1 MMGATMKIADAE
13 LEIMRVLWSEGHAMT
28 STEIRDKLRDT
39 SAWGKSTVLT
49 LIGRLVKKGAVSC
62 QKQGHLL
69 YAPLVSE
76 RDYRNDRTR
85 KLIDT
90 LYDGSVRNLV
100 VALCTPGNLT
110 QKEREELQQYLE
122 GGLEKHE

>member
-1 MMGATMKIADAE
+1 MSATIKIADAE
-13 LEIMRVLWSEGHAMT
+13 LEIMRVLWSEERPMT

-39 SAWGKSTVLT
+39 SEWGKSTVLT

-62 QKQGHLL
+62 QKQGHLV
-69 YAPLVSE
+69 YAPLISE
-76 RDYRNDRTR
+76 KDYRNSRTR

-90 LYDGSVRNLV
+90 LYNGSVRNLV

>member
-1 MMGATMKIADAE
+1 MGATMKIADAE

-28 STEIRDKLRDT
+28 STEIRDRLRDT
-39 SAWGKSTVLT
+39 SEWGKSTVLT

-100 VALCTPGNLT
+100 VALCTTGNLT